1 MKLLKVILAF
11 RVDLIFGLIMLGL
24 LIWHMINQEK
34 NFTVALWPVF
44 GYVVFNVIN
53 KATWKL
59 RRDAGIQ

>member
-1 MKLLKVILAF
+1 MKLLKAIWAF
-11 RVDLIFGLIMLGL
+11 KVDLLFGFVMLGL
-24 LIWHMINQEK
+24 LTWYMINQEK

-53 KATWKL
+53 KVTWKL